1 MQRQIGLTST
11 NQTLWVNRWFQRGVV
26 AVGLVIG
33 LLGCRLNWSQPNA
46 GSTAPATVLTTFS
59 IVADMTQNVAGD
71 KLTVQSL
78 LKPGTEVHG
87 YEPTP
92 SDLVRGRQ
100 AKLILDNGLNLEK
113 WADRYYSS
121 LPAVKRVTLTE
132 GIRPIAIGQADNA
145 ATTQP
150 NPHAWMSPANAQRY
164 VQRIQQALSELDP
177 PNAATYQANATAYNA
192 KIAALDTQ
200 LRSAIAQLP
209 PDRRYLVTCEG
220 AFSYLAQDYG
230 LKEAYLWPVNAEQ
243 QGTPQQIERVIRTIR
258 QVKIPAVFCESTVS
272 DKAQQQVAKE
282 SGSKFAGVLY
292 VDSLSPPEGPAPTYL
307 KLLEHNI
314 QTITTGL
321 TQN

>member
-1 MQRQIGLTST
+1 MQRQISLISISM
-11 NQTLWVNRWFQRGVV
+11 
-26 AVGLVIG
+26 AMGLV
-33 LLGCRLNWSQPNA
+33 GCLSGCGTNLPQPNA

-92 SDLVRGRQ
+92 SDLVRGKQ

-132 GIRPIAIGQADNA
+132 GIIPIAIGDGAN
-145 ATTQP
+145 QP

-177 PNAATYQANATAYNA
+177 PNTTVYQANATAYNA

-209 PDRRYLVTCEG
+209 TDRRYLVTCEG
-220 AFSYLAQDYG
+220 AFSYLAKDYG
-230 LKEAYLWPVNAEQ
+230 LKEAYLWPVNAER
-243 QGTPQQIERVIRTIR
+243 QGTPQQIERVIQTIR
-258 QVKIPAVFCESTVS
+258 QQKIPAVFCESTIS

-292 VDSLSPPEGPAPTYL
+292 VDSLSPPDGPAPTYL

-314 QTITTGL
+314 QTIIAGL
-321 TQN
+321 KAAP